1 MSRQLIS
8 GIVLCLLV
16 LGGTGMYGFAQE
28 MNTDEINAL
37 NDAIVQKQQSIDQL
51 NRQIDSYKDKIEQK
65 QAQAATLY
73 GELDLLDN
81 RIAKTEL
88 DIEAAGAE
96 IDLVNAQISLIEQE
110 IHDLEDVMAKDREL
124 VAEILLRIDVQDHS
138 LPMQLVFGTD
148 SFSEFF
154 STLEQLEA
162 VSTDLKDAVETARAS
177 KANLLEKH
185 EAQQGKKEQLTE
197 LGESLAQEQRRLEAS
212 VSAKS
217 TLLSVTQNSEE
228 QFQAL
233 LESLREEQVYLNQ
246 QISQLQKDIEGKLSA
261 TDVLGDSS
269 ILSWPI
275 DPTLRGISAYFH
287 DPSYPFR
294 HLFEHS
300 GLDLPAPTGTPVR
313 AAAPGYVAW
322 ARTGTLYGNYVMIIH
337 TNGMATLYAHLSRM
351 DVSADQFVSRGD
363 QIGAVGSTGLSTGP
377 HLHFEARKD
386 GIPTNPLDYLISY

>member
-1 MSRQLIS
+1 MRQQFIT
-8 GIVLCLLV
+8 GMVLGLLV
-16 LGGTGMYGFAQE
+16 LGGTGEYGFAQE
-28 MNTDEINAL
+28 MNTDEVNAL
-37 NDAIVQKQQSIDQL
+37 NDAIQQKQQSIDQL

-65 QAQAATLY
+65 QSQAATLY

-88 DIEAAGAE
+88 DIEAAEAE
-96 IDLVNAQISLIEQE
+96 IDLVNTQIALIEQE
-110 IHDLEDVMAKDREL
+110 IHDLENVIERDRKL
-124 VAEILLRIDVQDHS
+124 VAEILQRIDVQDHS

-154 STLEQLEA
+154 NALEQLEA
-162 VSTDLKDAVETARAS
+162 VSTDLKDAVETAHAS
-177 KANLLEKH
+177 KMNLLEKH
-185 EAQQGKKEQLTE
+185 ETQQGKKDQLTE

-212 VSAKS
+212 VGAKS
-217 TLLSVTQNSEE
+217 TLLVATQNSEA
-228 QFQAL
+228 QFQFL
-233 LESLREEQVYLNQ
+233 LKDLREEQVYLNQ

-261 TDVLGDSS
+261 TDELGDSS

-287 DPSYPFR
+287 DTSYPFR

-337 TNGMATLYAHLSRM
+337 TNGLATLYAHLSRM
-351 DVSADQFVSRGD
+351 DVTADQFVSRGD

-377 HLHFEARKD
+377 HVHFETRLN

>member
-1 MSRQLIS
+1 
-8 GIVLCLLV
+8 
-16 LGGTGMYGFAQE
+16 MYGFAQE
-28 MNTDEINAL
+28 MSTEEINAL
-37 NDAIVQKQQSIDQL
+37 NDAIQAKQQSIDQL

-65 QAQAATLY
+65 QSQAATLY

-88 DIEAAGAE
+88 DIEAAEAE

-110 IHDLEDVMAKDREL
+110 IHELEDVMARDREL
-124 VAEILLRIDVQDHS
+124 VAEILQRIDVQDHS

-177 KANLLEKH
+177 KANLLGKH
-185 EAQQGKKEQLTE
+185 EAQQGKKDQLTE

-212 VSAKS
+212 VGAKS
-217 TLLSVTQNSEE
+217 TLLAATQSSEA

-233 LESLREEQVYLNQ
+233 LEDLREEQAYLNQ

-261 TDVLGDSS
+261 TDELGDSS
-269 ILSWPI
+269 ILSWPV

-287 DPSYPFR
+287 DTSYPFR

-337 TNGMATLYAHLSRM
+337 ANGLATLYAHLSRM
-351 DVSADQFVSRGD
+351 DVTADQFVSRGD

-377 HLHFEARKD
+377 HVHFEARLN

>member
-1 MSRQLIS
+1 MS
-8 GIVLCLLV
+8 
-16 LGGTGMYGFAQE
+16 GFAQE
-28 MNTDEINAL
+28 MSTDEINAL
-37 NDAIVQKQQSIDQL
+37 NDAIQAKQQSIDQL
-51 NRQIDSYKDKIEQK
+51 NRQIDSYRDKIEQK
-65 QAQAATLY
+65 QSQAATLY

-88 DIEAAGAE
+88 DIEAAEAE

-110 IHDLEDVMAKDREL
+110 IHDLEDVMARDREL
-124 VAEILLRIDVQDHS
+124 VAEILQRIDVQDHS

-154 STLEQLEA
+154 NALEQLEA

-177 KANLLEKH
+177 KASLLVKH
-185 EAQQGKKEQLTE
+185 EAQQGKKGQLTE
-197 LGESLAQEQRRLEAS
+197 LSESLAQEHRRLESS
-212 VSAKS
+212 VGAKS
-217 TLLSVTQNSEE
+217 TLLNATQNSEA

-233 LESLREEQVYLNQ
+233 LEDLRQEQAYLNQ
-246 QISQLQKDIEGKLSA
+246 QISQLQKDIEGRLSA
-261 TDVLGDSS
+261 TDELGDSS

-287 DPSYPFR
+287 DTSYPFR

-300 GLDLPAPTGTPVR
+300 GIDLPAPTGTPVR
-313 AAAPGYVAW
+313 ASAPGYVAW

-337 TNGMATLYAHLSRM
+337 TNGIATLYAHLSRM
-351 DVSADQFVSRGD
+351 DVTADQFVSRGD

-377 HLHFEARKD
+377 HVHFEARLN